1 MTDLTITEQVKMIE
15 GQIKPLNGLM
25 EKMQYMNE
33 YFGNDPMFNQEA
45 LDIVRSNIS
54 KTLK

>member
-1 MTDLTITEQVKMIE
+1 MTDLTITEQVKIIE

-25 EKMQYMNE
+25 QKVQYMTE
-33 YFGNDPMFNQEA
+33 YFGNDPMFNKEA